1 MGLIDTNLI
10 DNQID
15 LMGELVTLTVKSSKT
30 YSDWG
35 DESATE
41 TNTTNVKAV
50 FNVYGKTNVFQDEG
64 IFQNGDITFFF
75 KSDQANL
82 VQGTKITRANGD
94 TYETDDPSDHGI
106 QGITHVTEVLVKKI

>member
-1 MGLIDTNLI
+1 MGLIDLNLI
-10 DNQID
+10 NRQID
-15 LMGELVTLTVKSSKT
+15 LLGELVTITAKSSKT

-35 DESATE
+35 DGSATE
-41 TNTTNVKAV
+41 TDTENVKAV

-75 KSDQANL
+75 ISDQTDL

-94 TYETDDPSDHGI
+94 TYEIDDTRDHGI
-106 QGITHVTEVLVKKI
+106 QGTVHVNEVLVKKI